1 MVGHTG
7 KGTLTAIRL
16 RTKSLNIVRPY
27 AGAVCPR
34 ILFVHDNAR
43 PPVVRACRYLLED
56 ERTDTTD
63 LTPPHTRLT

>member
-7 KGTLTAIRL
+7 KGTLNAIRL

-34 ILFVHDNAR
+34 ILFVHDNASCGESMQ
-43 PPVVRACRYLLED
+43 VFAGG
-56 ERTDTTD
+56 
-63 LTPPHTRLT
+63 

>member
-7 KGTLTAIRL
+7 KGTLNAIRL

-34 ILFVHDNAR
+34 ILFVHDNAQ
-43 PPVVRACRYLLED
+43 PPVVRACRYWLED
-56 ERTDTTD
+56 E
-63 LTPPHTRLT
+63 